1 MTKTVLLVEPR
12 KHKMALASLMKFS
25 TYFSNKG
32 YRIVYT
38 EGVQFFGLPKHVD
51 VVVVSSVFTF
61 DIPKVIECVNYYG
74 AKYQLESKNVHVG
87 GVAVSLMYDY
97 VNEMCPNANI
107 HIGLCDKIDQ
117 LPLDYSLYPDIDYS
131 IVWTSRGCV
140 RNCGFC
146 AIPKMEGEIRHIENW
161 EKQINMYKPRI
172 LAIDNNFTAC
182 SNEWFERVCK
192 RLAYFKKTVD
202 FNQSVDC
209 RLFTEFHA
217 KWFSKVR
224 LECLRFSYD
233 GKHVSEK
240 KVRDAV
246 ELARSYGHNDIRFDV
261 LYNWK
266 DTPEEFW
273 HRLDVLCELKVKA
286 FPMKFVPL
294 DSLHRN
300 YVGKHWSEIRLKA
313 YHELFGRLF
322 SYGMI
327 GEGPSVRDIFHKG
340 MGSSGSEF
348 LEKLDNV
355 YINEV
360 GKIDDKQFTLD
371 SF

>member
-1 MTKTVLLVEPR
+1 MKKTVLLVEPR
-12 KHKMALASLMKFS
+12 KHKIALASLMKFS
-25 TYFSNKG
+25 TYFSMKG
-32 YRIVYT
+32 YRVVYT

-51 VVVVSSVFTF
+51 KVVVSSVFTF
-61 DIPKVIECVNYYG
+61 DISKVIECVNYYK
-74 AKYQLESKNVHVG
+74 AKYQLGSSDIHVG
-87 GVAVSLMYDY
+87 GVAVSLMIDY
-97 VNEMCPNANI
+97 VKEQCPGVDVHFGI
-107 HIGLCDKIDQ
+107 CDKIDQ
-117 LPLDYSLYPDIDYS
+117 LPLDYDIYPDIDYS
-131 IVWTSRGCV
+131 IIWTSRGCV

-146 AIPKMEGEIRHIENW
+146 AIPRIEGKIKHIENW
-161 EKQINMYKPRI
+161 EKQVNMYKPKI

-182 SNEWFERVCK
+182 SDEWFAKVCQ
-192 RLAYFKKTVD
+192 RLSYFGKLVD

-217 KWFSKVR
+217 KEFAKVR

-233 GKHVSEK
+233 GKHVSEQ

-246 ELARSYGHNDIRFDV
+246 GLARLYDHNDIRFDV
-261 LYNWK
+261 LYNYI

-273 HRLDVLCELKVKA
+273 HRLDVLCELQVKA
-286 FPMKFVPL
+286 FPMKYIPL

-300 YVGKHWSEIRLKA
+300 YIGKHWNEIRLKA

-340 MGSSGSEF
+340 MGSSQEEF
-348 LEKLDNV
+348 LEKLDEV
-355 YINEV
+355 YINDK
-360 GKIDDKQFTLD
+360 GKIDDEQSVLD
-371 SF
+371 EF

>member
-1 MTKTVLLVEPR
+1 MEKTVLLVDPR
-12 KHKMALASLMKFS
+12 KMKIATLSLMKFS
-25 TYFSNKG
+25 TYFESKG
-32 YRIVYT
+32 WNVVYV
-38 EGVQFFGLPKHVD
+38 EGTQFFGLPKRVD
-51 VVVVSSVFTF
+51 KIIVTGIFTF
-61 DIPKVIECVNYYG
+61 DLPKVVEVTNYYKS
-74 AKYQLESKNVHVG
+74 KYQLNGKDVHVG
-87 GVAVSLMYDY
+87 GIAVSLMSDY
-97 VNEMCPNANI
+97 IREMCGDVDI
-107 HIGLCDKIDQ
+107 CIGICEKVDQ
-117 LPLDYSLYPDIDYS
+117 LRPDYSIYPNIDYS
-131 IVWTSRGCV
+131 IGYSTRGCV
-140 RNCGFC
+140 RKCAFC
-146 AIPKMEGEIRHIENW
+146 AVHKVEPEFVEITDW
-161 EKQINMYKPRI
+161 EKMINMHKPRI
-172 LAIDNNFTAC
+172 LMLDNNFTAC
-182 SNEWFERVCK
+182 SDSWFERVCK
-192 RLAYFKKTVD
+192 RLAYFNKTVD

-217 KWFSKVR
+217 KMFSLVR

-300 YVGKHWSEIRLKA
+300 YVGKHWTEIRLKA

-327 GEGPSVRDIFHKG
+327 GEGPSVRAIFHKG
-340 MGSSGSEF
+340 MGSSGEEF

-360 GKIDDKQFTLD
+360 GKIDENQFTLD